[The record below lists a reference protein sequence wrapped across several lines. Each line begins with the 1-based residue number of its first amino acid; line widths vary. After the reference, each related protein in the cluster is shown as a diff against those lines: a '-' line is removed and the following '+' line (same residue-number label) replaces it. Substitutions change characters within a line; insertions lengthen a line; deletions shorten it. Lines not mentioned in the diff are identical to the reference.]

1 MKTDIYKADIFDEYL
16 ILKGLSN
23 QTQETIRYIVNR
35 YALWA
40 EDENIELV
48 NITYNDIVAYLNYCK
63 KKGNK
68 QRTLQVIVGG
78 IKHYYNFLMNENEIT
93 DNPCTNVDIQGI
105 KRKILYETFSPEQLE
120 NIYKTF
126 AESPVPAGIGSVLT
140 KKRNKILLGLIIYQG
155 IRTEE
160 LAKLKVSDVKLREGK
175 IFIAGARRSNERE
188 ITLEAHQLYD
198 LMDYIN
204 ETRKMILIVT
214 GKETDY
220 LFTSIGSGER
230 FSNLMSKLQKQLKKQ
245 NPKIKEIKQLRASV
259 ITNWLKIHNIRKAQ
273 HLAGHR
279 FISSTEAYKVNNMDE
294 LKEDINNYHPDL

>member
-1 MKTDIYKADIFDEYL
+1 MQTDIYKAAIFDEYL
-16 ILKGLSN
+16 ILKGFSVK
-23 QTQETIRYIVNR
+23 TQQSFRHTVKR
-35 YALWA
+35 YAQWA

-48 NITYNDIVAYLNYCK
+48 NIAYNDIVAYLNYCK

-68 QRTLQVIVGG
+68 QRTLQIIVGS
-78 IKHYYNFLMNENEIT
+78 IKHYYNFLMNENEVI
-93 DNPCTNVDIQGI
+93 DNPCTNVGIQGI

-120 NIYKTF
+120 NTYKIF
-126 AESPVPAGIGSVLT
+126 AESPVSKGVGSALT

-175 IFIAGARRSNERE
+175 IFIAGSRRSNERE
-188 ITLEAHQLYD
+188 MPLEAHQLYD

-204 ETRKMILIVT
+204 ETRKMILILT
-214 GKETDY
+214 EKETDH
-220 LFTSIGSGER
+220 LFTSIGSGKG
-230 FSNLMSKLQKQLKKQ
+230 FSNLMSKLQQQLKKQ

-259 ITNWLKIHNIRKAQ
+259 ITNWLKTLNIRKAQ
-273 HLAGHR
+273 YLAGHR

-294 LKEDINNYHPDL
+294 LKEDVNKYHPDF